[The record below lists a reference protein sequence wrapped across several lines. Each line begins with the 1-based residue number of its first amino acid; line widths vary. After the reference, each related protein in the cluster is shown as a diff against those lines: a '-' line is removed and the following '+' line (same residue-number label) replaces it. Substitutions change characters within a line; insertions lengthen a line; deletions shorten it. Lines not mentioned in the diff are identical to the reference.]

1 MTATEHGGCVEQVR
15 LVPYDPDW
23 PRQFDEE
30 RILLSQIF
38 ADSTVRIEHVGSTSV
53 PGLTAKPVIDI
64 LVGVSDLRLAESRIA
79 PLLSCGYEYVR
90 EYEVQKP
97 GRRYFRKPQTRPRT
111 HHLHCVVLGSEDWS
125 RTILFRDRLR
135 DEPAIAEAYSDLK
148 HRLAKTVSKKG
159 FTDAKTPFIE
169 AVLGR
174 TLP

>member
-1 MTATEHGGCVEQVR
+1 MEQIR

-23 PRQFDEE
+23 PRRFDEE

-64 LVGVSDLRLAESRIA
+64 LVGVSDLRLVESRVA
-79 PLLSCGYEYVR
+79 SLRSSGYQYVP
-90 EYEVQKP
+90 EYEQQKP

-148 HRLAKTVSKKG
+148 RRLADTVPKKG
-159 FTDAKTPFIE
+159 FPEAKTPFIE

-174 TLP
+174 RPP